1 MFIDVVS
8 ITAKAGNGGNG
19 CVSFRREKY
28 VPAGGP
34 NGGDG
39 GDGGSVLFC
48 VDHGINTLMGFRYQ
62 RKYFAQNG
70 EDGLSNNRRGKN
82 GEDLVIPL
90 PPGTLV
96 KDASGRVLLDMGAST
111 DQRLLLR
118 GGRGG
123 RGNARFANSV
133 RQAPRFAQPGSKTAA
148 YELTLELKC
157 IADVGLV
164 GFPNVGKST
173 LLSMVSKA
181 RPKIADYHFTTLSP
195 NLGVVDIKGARFVLA
210 DIPGLIEG
218 AHEGAGLGHQFLR
231 HVERTRVIIH
241 VLDMSGCE
249 GRDPLQDYET
259 INQELHAYSEKLAQ
273 CVHIVA
279 ANKMDL
285 TGSDVYLSF
294 FREKYPEV
302 EVFPVSAAT
311 GQGVEELMQRAS
323 QLLGTLSPP
332 ETFYEEALEYALE
345 QEGYEIAV
353 QEGAYMV
360 SGPTVD
366 RLLDSTFTD
375 DEDSMRRFQRVL
387 QDSGIID
394 ELRKRGAKHNDT
406 VYLGP
411 LAFDFVD

>member
-1 MFIDVVS
+1 
-8 ITAKAGNGGNG
+8 
-19 CVSFRREKY
+19 
-28 VPAGGP
+28 
-34 NGGDG
+34 
-39 GDGGSVLFC
+39 
-48 VDHGINTLMGFRYQ
+48 
-62 RKYFAQNG
+62 
-70 EDGLSNNRRGKN
+70 
-82 GEDLVIPL
+82 
-90 PPGTLV
+90 
-96 KDASGRVLLDMGAST
+96 
-111 DQRLLLR
+111 
-118 GGRGG
+118 
-123 RGNARFANSV
+123 
-133 RQAPRFAQPGSKTAA
+133 
-148 YELTLELKC
+148 
-157 IADVGLV
+157 V

-195 NLGVVDIKGARFVLA
+195 NLGVVDVKGTRFVLA

-231 HVERTRVIIH
+231 HIERTRVIIH

-249 GRDPLQDYET
+249 GRDPLEDYET
-259 INQELHAYSEKLAQ
+259 INQELRAYSEKLAQ
-273 CVHIVA
+273 CIHIVA

-285 TGSDVYLSF
+285 TGADVYLSF
-294 FREKYPEV
+294 FREKYPDV

-323 QLLGTLSPP
+323 QLLATLSPP

-360 SGPTVD
+360 SGPTID

-375 DEDSMRRFQRVL
+375 DADSMRRFQRIL
-387 QDSGIID
+387 QDEGIID
-394 ELRKRGAKHNDT
+394 ELRKRGAQHNDT
-406 VYLGP
+406 VYLGS